1 MLSLSATS
9 FMLKRQEN
17 NISLIVIS
25 ILKQN
30 FESVCKTLQKVESY
44 WSTIQN
50 GAHWLRLRFGASIS
64 YGWLKAHCHAI
75 WQLYEKLGGVFA
87 STEFQN

>member
-64 YGWLKAHCHAI
+64 CGVLWLIKDLLYI
-75 WQLYEKLGGVFA
+75 KRWTQLDFHIIRLL
-87 STEFQN
+87 